1 MGYMLCWGSFVW
13 LPFMYT
19 LQGKYLVQYPVQL
32 TPTEFMAILGLGL
45 CGYLIFRSCNNQK
58 DYFRQTQGKKPI
70 WGRPPKYITAE
81 VRVCTLTTRR
91 RNTQKKLNVFL
102 LLYTLCSISRSKVK
116 SIDRCFLLAD
126 GGA

>member
-32 TPTEFMAILGLGL
+32 APTEFMAILGLGL
-45 CGYLIFRSCNNQK
+45 CGYWIFRSCNNQK

-70 WGRPPKYITAE
+70 WGRPAKYITAE
-81 VRVCTLTTRR
+81 VKYSTHYSQTQYTKKQTCNLTSSYFYLHVVC
-91 RNTQKKLNVFL
+91 
-102 LLYTLCSISRSKVK
+102 YT
-116 SIDRCFLLAD
+116 
-126 GGA
+126 